1 MSTERENIKK
11 ELNPKYLLTF
21 LIFFASFLQ
30 PVVSQLPTAK
40 EKEPP
45 LTRILFVF
53 DASQSMF
60 ARWQSDMR
68 INIAR
73 NLLIELLDSLSTVD
87 NIQLALRVYGH
98 QKRFPPQDC
107 DDSKLE
113 IPFSDNNIWRIKQRL
128 HSITPRGTT
137 PIAMSLER
145 AQYDFSPCTNCR
157 NIIVLITDGIEECGG
172 DPCAVS
178 RALQEKGIILK
189 PFVIGIGRDFSAD
202 FDCVGQYFDATN
214 EVEFRHSLNV
224 VISQALDNTTAQ
236 INLLDINGLPSETNV
251 PITMYDHTS
260 GKVMEN
266 FIHTINHRGRPDTLY
281 YLDPLITY
289 DMVVHTMPLIRIDGI
304 KILPGKHNIIPV
316 DAAQG
321 SLTLLVGGS
330 PQVAYRAIIRK
341 KGETQTLTTQSFG
354 NTEKYLVGKYDLEVL
369 SLPRIHIKDVEI
381 IQSHITKVEVP
392 QPGIAVLRLPGQGY
406 AKVLHESG
414 NELTEVH
421 VVRENVHTETIYL
434 QPGNYRLVYRSRAST
449 QTIFSIDR
457 AFRIESGISTI
468 VNLAN

>member
-1 MSTERENIKK
+1 LKLPNAITA
-11 ELNPKYLLTF
+11 F
-21 LIFFASFLQ
+21 LFMIIIGHAAVGQISK
-30 PVVSQLPTAK
+30 PK

-113 IPFSDNNIWRIKQRL
+113 IPFADGNIWRIKQRL

-145 AQYDFSPCTNCR
+145 AQHDFPPCNNCR

-178 RALQEKGIILK
+178 RALQEKGIVLK
-189 PFVIGIGRDFSAD
+189 PFVIGIGRDFSLD
-202 FDCVGQYFDATN
+202 FDCVGQYFDATS
-214 EVEFRHSLNV
+214 EVQFRHSLNII
-224 VISQALDNTTAQ
+224 ISQALDNTTAHV
-236 INLLDINGLPSETNV
+236 NLLDVNGLPLETNV
-251 PITMYDHTS
+251 PITLYDHTS
-260 GKVMEN
+260 GRVVQN
-266 FIHTINHRGRPDTLY
+266 FVHTLNHRGRPDTLY
-281 YLDPLITY
+281 YMDPLIVY
-289 DMVVHTMPLIRIDGI
+289 DMVVHTMPQVRVEKI
-304 KILPGKHNIIPV
+304 KIMPGRHNIIHA
-316 DAAQG
+316 DAPQG
-321 SLTLLVGGS
+321 NLTLMVSGS
-330 PQVAYRAIIRK
+330 PQIAYRAIVRK
-341 KGETQTLTTQSFG
+341 SGEMQTLTTQAFG

-369 SLPRIHIKDVEI
+369 SLPRIHIKDVDI
-381 IQSHITKVEVP
+381 KQSHTTRVEVP

-406 AKVLHESG
+406 AKVLHDDG
-414 NELTEVH
+414 KELKEVH
-421 VVRENVHTETIYL
+421 VMRENVHTETIYL
-434 QPGNYRLVYRSRAST
+434 QPGNYRIVYRSKVST

-457 AFRIESGISTI
+457 PFRIDSGISTI
-468 VNLAN
+468 VNLTN